1 MEGNF
6 TEESR
11 SLLISAK
18 EEMYKL
24 KHSYVGTEHLLL
36 AILKS
41 NLKNR
46 LNKLHWTVEK
56 AFNTPAESYHWDRN
70 RKEKN

>member
-46 LNKLHWTVEK
+46 LNKY
-56 AFNTPAESYHWDRN
+56 NTYINKMFKSFLIYSN
-70 RKEKN
+70 NN